1 MYLIQA
7 EGLRKVYRIRQR
19 DGNWL
24 KSMFSSRRMT
34 VEALRSVSFS
44 IREGELI
51 GYIGPNG
58 AGKSTTIKL
67 LSGILTPDGGTCS
80 VLGLTPWSQRRQLAG
95 KIGVVFGQ
103 RSQLWWDLPV
113 DDSFRLLRDI
123 YRVKEPDFRRVRDE
137 LCDRLSLGALLQ
149 TPVRQLSLGQ
159 RMRCELAAALLHSP
173 ALVFLD
179 EPTIGLDA
187 ASKLAVREFIR
198 DRNRHAG
205 MTVILTTHD
214 MDDIEALCSRVML
227 IGHGRILLDGPVRA
241 LAGENAER
249 CITAVLE
256 RPLDE
261 TSLPPGVRVQRQSPQ
276 EWTLRLDPRRTPVAQ
291 IVSLLHEQC
300 GLVDMMV
307 QNPPIDEIVAAR
319 YAQLEREAEVGG

>member
-58 AGKSTTIKL
+58 AGKSTTVKL

-159 RMRCELAAALLHSP
+159 RMRCELAGAL
-173 ALVFLD
+173 ALSCSITLLMQATLFWTV
-179 EPTIGLDA
+179 
-187 ASKLAVREFIR
+187 
-198 DRNRHAG
+198 AG
-205 MTVILTTHD
+205 DGV
-214 MDDIEALCSRVML
+214 A
-227 IGHGRILLDGPVRA
+227 RILPSIIFLLSGMVIPLPLFPDWAQPFLRIQPFYG
-241 LAGENAER
+241 LSG
-249 CITAVLE
+249 AVSMLFCQI
-256 RPLDE
+256 
-261 TSLPPGVRVQRQSPQ
+261 LP
-276 EWTLRLDPRRTPVAQ
+276 A
-291 IVSLLHEQC
+291 
-300 GLVDMMV
+300 
-307 QNPPIDEIVAAR
+307 
-319 YAQLEREAEVGG
+319 REAGQVIALQWGWTAAFVLGGRWLMGRGLRRLNVAGG

>member
-58 AGKSTTIKL
+58 AGKSTTVKL

-103 RSQLWWDLPV
+103 RSQLWW
-113 DDSFRLLRDI
+113 
-123 YRVKEPDFRRVRDE
+123 
-137 LCDRLSLGALLQ
+137 
-149 TPVRQLSLGQ
+149 
-159 RMRCELAAALLHSP
+159 
-173 ALVFLD
+173 
-179 EPTIGLDA
+179 TIPFVCCATFTG
-187 ASKLAVREFIR
+187 
-198 DRNRHAG
+198 
-205 MTVILTTHD
+205 
-214 MDDIEALCSRVML
+214 
-227 IGHGRILLDGPVRA
+227 
-241 LAGENAER
+241 
-249 CITAVLE
+249 
-256 RPLDE
+256 
-261 TSLPPGVRVQRQSPQ
+261 
-276 EWTLRLDPRRTPVAQ
+276 
-291 IVSLLHEQC
+291 
-300 GLVDMMV
+300 
-307 QNPPIDEIVAAR
+307 
-319 YAQLEREAEVGG
+319 